1 MNYRH
6 LLLLTLGF
14 SLALQGT
21 TLSEVEVIGHS
32 PTATQEMPGS
42 ADVISE
48 ETLQRA
54 QPLTTGWACGPILAF
69 GGSMATEAKKYYC
82 LKMVSPLP

>member
-21 TLSEVEVIGHS
+21 TLSEVEVIGNS
-32 PTATQEMPGS
+32 PTATQEIPGFASIKNLFDLTYIASRNPEGIMPGNS
-42 ADVISE
+42 RII
-48 ETLQRA
+48 
-54 QPLTTGWACGPILAF
+54 PLLRCPR
-69 GGSMATEAKKYYC
+69 
-82 LKMVSPLP
+82 V